1 MLFDSALYP
10 IDVVIFLFMSFS
22 MLYAFFREVEERQEK
37 MHRAAARHARA
48 RRRAQMRAELRAA
61 DR

>member
-10 IDVVIFLFMSFS
+10 VDVVIFLFMSFS
-22 MLYAFFREVEERQEK
+22 MLYAFFREGEERQEK

-48 RRRAQMRAELRAA
+48 QRRAQMRAELGVP